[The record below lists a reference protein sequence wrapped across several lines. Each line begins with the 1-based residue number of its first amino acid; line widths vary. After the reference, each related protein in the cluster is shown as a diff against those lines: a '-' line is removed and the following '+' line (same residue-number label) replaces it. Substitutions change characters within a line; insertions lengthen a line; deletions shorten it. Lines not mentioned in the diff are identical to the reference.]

1 MFHDDLKRENYN
13 DMIDF
18 SLDSEL
24 IQLRD
29 SVFKFASEN
38 IIPIQEKIQL
48 ELDEK
53 EEFAWPIWEKFRE
66 FGFLGFPFPQE
77 YGGQGASAL
86 ATTVAWEALGLAGV
100 DGGMVMSLSAHTILC
115 GVPIMTYGTDEQKRR
130 YLTKLSTGEFIGC
143 FAITEPHGG
152 SDSIHLKT
160 TAVKKGDRW
169 ILNGSKLYITNAP
182 IGDLFLVLAS
192 TDKSLGSAGITA
204 FLVERNFKGF
214 SVSRKLKKMGNRLSP
229 TGEIVFEDCEVP
241 EENVLGQVNMGFI
254 QVVRTIFGWER
265 SVMLSPSVG
274 SLETV
279 IKALMNYANSR
290 EAFGKPISYF
300 QAIQKKIVD
309 MKVSLEVARSYLY
322 RIAWH
327 IDRGELPFVE
337 ASSFKLFWGDSIVQH
352 IYEAIQILGGL
363 GYMKEAKIEK
373 GYRDVRL
380 ITIGG
385 GTSEVQRT
393 IVARAILGLS
403 GKEIE

>member
-1 MFHDDLKRENYN
+1 
-13 DMIDF
+13 MIDF
-18 SLDSEL
+18 SLEPEL
-24 IQLRD
+24 IQLRE
-29 SVFKFASEN
+29 SVWKYAVEN

-48 ELDEK
+48 ELDAK
-53 EEFAWPIWEKFRE
+53 EEFAWPIWEKFKE
-66 FGFLGFPFPQE
+66 FGLLGFPFPEE

-115 GVPIMTYGTDEQKRR
+115 GVPLMTYGTEEQKRK
-130 YLTKLSTGEFIGC
+130 YLTRLATGEMIGC
-143 FAITEPHGG
+143 FALTEPHGG

-169 ILNGSKLYITNAP
+169 ILNGSKIFITNAP
-182 IGDLFLVLAS
+182 IGDLFLVLAT

-204 FLVERNFKGF
+204 FLVEKNFKGF
-214 SVSRKLKKMGNRLSP
+214 YVSRKLEKMGNRLSP

-241 EENVLGQVNMGFI
+241 EENVLGEVNMGFI

-274 SLETV
+274 SLELV
-279 IKALMNYANSR
+279 IKGLMAYANQR
-290 EAFGKPISYF
+290 QAFGKPISYF

-309 MKVSLEVARSYLY
+309 MKVTLEVARSYLY
-322 RIAWH
+322 RVAWH

-337 ASSFKLFWGDSIVQH
+337 ASSFKLFWGDAVVNH
-352 IYEAIQILGGL
+352 IYEAIQILGGY
-363 GYMKEAKIEK
+363 GYMREFKLEK

-393 IVARAILGLS
+393 IIARAILGLS
-403 GKEIE
+403 GREIE

>member
-1 MFHDDLKRENYN
+1 
-13 DMIDF
+13 MIDF
-18 SLDSEL
+18 SLEPEL
-24 IQLRD
+24 IQLKD
-29 SVFKFASEN
+29 SVYRYATDN

-53 EEFAWPIWEKFRE
+53 EEFAWPIWEKFKE
-66 FGFLGFPFPQE
+66 FGLLGFPFPTE

-86 ATTVAWEALGLAGV
+86 ATTIAWEALGLAGV

-115 GVPIMTYGTDEQKRR
+115 GVPLMTFGSEDQKKR
-130 YLTKLSTGEFIGC
+130 YLTKLATGEMIGC

-182 IGDLFLVLAS
+182 IGDLFLVLAA
-192 TDKSLGSAGITA
+192 TDKSLSSAGITA
-204 FLVERNFKGF
+204 FLVEKGFKGF
-214 SVSRKLKKMGNRLSP
+214 SVSRKLQKMGNRLSP

-241 EENVLGQVNMGFI
+241 EENVLGEVNMGFVQI
-254 QVVRTIFGWER
+254 VRTIFGWER

-279 IKALMNYANSR
+279 IKALMAFANNR
-290 EAFGKPISYF
+290 TAFGKPISYF

-309 MKVSLEVARSYLY
+309 MKVTLEVARSYLY
-322 RIAWH
+322 TIAWH

-363 GYMKEAKIEK
+363 GYMRESKIEK

>member
-1 MFHDDLKRENYN
+1 MFFVILN

-24 IQLRD
+24 VQLREA
-29 SVFKFASEN
+29 VYKYASQE

-48 ELDEK
+48 ELDER
-53 EEFAWPIWEKFRE
+53 EEFAWPIWEKFKE
-66 FGFLGFPFPQE
+66 FGLLGFPFPEE
-77 YGGQGASAL
+77 YGGQGAGAL

-115 GVPIMTYGTDEQKRR
+115 GVPLMTFGTEDQKKR
-130 YLTKLSTGEFIGC
+130 YLTKLASGEMIGC

-152 SDSIHLKT
+152 SDSIHLRT
-160 TAVKKGDRW
+160 TAEKKGDRW
-169 ILNGSKLYITNAP
+169 ILNGAKMFITNAP
-182 IGDLFLVLAS
+182 IGDLFLVLAT

-204 FLVERNFKGF
+204 FLVEKNFKGF
-214 SVSRKLKKMGNRLSP
+214 SVSRKLEKMGNRLSP

-241 EENVLGQVNMGFI
+241 EENVLGEVNMGFI

-279 IKALMNYANSR
+279 IKHLMAYAHQR
-290 EAFGKPISYF
+290 EAFGKPIAYF

-337 ASSFKLFWGDSIVQH
+337 ASSFKLFWGDSIVNH
-352 IYEAIQILGGL
+352 IYEAIQILGGY
-363 GYMKEAKIEK
+363 GYMREFKIEK

-393 IVARAILGLS
+393 IVARAILGIS
-403 GKEIE
+403 GRDIE

>member
-1 MFHDDLKRENYN
+1 
-13 DMIDF
+13 MIDF

-24 IQLRD
+24 VQLREA
-29 SVFKFASEN
+29 VYKYASQE

-53 EEFAWPIWEKFRE
+53 EEFAWPIWEKFKE
-66 FGFLGFPFPQE
+66 FGLLGFPFPE
-77 YGGQGASAL
+77 DYGGQGAGAL

-115 GVPIMTYGTDEQKRR
+115 GVPLMTFGTEDQKKR
-130 YLTKLSTGEFIGC
+130 YLTKLATGEMIGC

-152 SDSIHLKT
+152 SDSIHLRT
-160 TAVKKGDRW
+160 TAEKKGDRW
-169 ILNGSKLYITNAP
+169 ILNGAKMFITNAP
-182 IGDLFLVLAS
+182 IGDLFLVLAT

-204 FLVERNFKGF
+204 FLVEKNFKGF
-214 SVSRKLKKMGNRLSP
+214 SVSRKLEKMGNRLSP

-241 EENVLGQVNMGFI
+241 EENVLGEVNMGFI

-279 IKALMNYANSR
+279 IKHLMAYAHQR
-290 EAFGKPISYF
+290 EAFGKPIAYF

-337 ASSFKLFWGDSIVQH
+337 ASSFKLFWGDSIVNH
-352 IYEAIQILGGL
+352 IYEAIQILGGY
-363 GYMKEAKIEK
+363 GYMREFKIEK

-393 IVARAILGLS
+393 IVARAILGIS
-403 GKEIE
+403 GRDIE

>member
-1 MFHDDLKRENYN
+1 MFFVILN

-24 IQLRD
+24 VQLREA
-29 SVFKFASEN
+29 VYKYASQD

-48 ELDEK
+48 DLDEK
-53 EEFAWPIWEKFRE
+53 EEFAWPIWEKFKE
-66 FGFLGFPFPQE
+66 FGLLGFPFPEE
-77 YGGQGASAL
+77 YGGQGAGAL

-115 GVPIMTYGTDEQKRR
+115 GVPLMTFGTDDQKKR
-130 YLTKLSTGEFIGC
+130 YLTKLASGEMIGC

-152 SDSIHLKT
+152 SDSIHLRT
-160 TAVKKGDRW
+160 TAEKKGDRW
-169 ILNGSKLYITNAP
+169 ILNGAKMFITNAP
-182 IGDLFLVLAS
+182 IGDLFLVLAT

-204 FLVERNFKGF
+204 FLVEKNFKGF
-214 SVSRKLKKMGNRLSP
+214 SVSRKLEKMGNRLSP

-241 EENVLGQVNMGFI
+241 EENVLGEVNMGFV

-279 IKALMNYANSR
+279 IKHLMAYAHQR
-290 EAFGKPISYF
+290 EAFGRPIAYF

-337 ASSFKLFWGDSIVQH
+337 ASSFKLFWGDSIVNH
-352 IYEAIQILGGL
+352 IYEAIQILGGY
-363 GYMKEAKIEK
+363 GYMREFKIEK

-393 IVARAILGLS
+393 IVARAILGIS
-403 GKEIE
+403 GRDIE

>member
-1 MFHDDLKRENYN
+1 MFFVILN

-24 IQLRD
+24 VQLREA
-29 SVFKFASEN
+29 VYKYASQE

-53 EEFAWPIWEKFRE
+53 EEFAWPIWEKFKE
-66 FGFLGFPFPQE
+66 FGLLGFPFPEE
-77 YGGQGASAL
+77 YGGQGAGAL

-115 GVPIMTYGTDEQKRR
+115 GVPLMTFGTEDQKKR
-130 YLTKLSTGEFIGC
+130 YLTKLASGEMIGC

-152 SDSIHLKT
+152 SDSIHLRT
-160 TAVKKGDRW
+160 TAEKKGDRW
-169 ILNGSKLYITNAP
+169 ILNGAKMFITNAP
-182 IGDLFLVLAS
+182 IGDLFLVLAT

-204 FLVERNFKGF
+204 FLVEKNFKGF
-214 SVSRKLKKMGNRLSP
+214 SVSRKLEKMGNRLSP

-241 EENVLGQVNMGFI
+241 EENVLGEVNMGFI

-279 IKALMNYANSR
+279 IKHLMAYAHQR
-290 EAFGKPISYF
+290 EAFGKPIAYF

-337 ASSFKLFWGDSIVQH
+337 ASSFKLFWGDSIVNH
-352 IYEAIQILGGL
+352 IYEAIQILGGY
-363 GYMKEAKIEK
+363 GYMREFKIEK

-393 IVARAILGLS
+393 IVARAILGIS
-403 GKEIE
+403 GRDIE

>member
-1 MFHDDLKRENYN
+1 
-13 DMIDF
+13 MIDF
-18 SLDSEL
+18 SIEPEL
-24 IQLRD
+24 LQLRET
-29 SVFKFASEN
+29 VYKFAREE

-48 ELDEK
+48 ELDAK
-53 EEFAWPIWEKFRE
+53 EEFAWPIWEKFKE
-66 FGFLGFPFPQE
+66 FGLLGFPFPEE

-86 ATTVAWEALGLAGV
+86 ATTLAWEALGLAGV

-115 GVPIMTYGTDEQKRR
+115 GVPIMVYGTEDQKRR
-130 YLTKLSTGEFIGC
+130 YLTRLASGEMIGC
-143 FAITEPHGG
+143 FALTEPHGG

-160 TAVKKGDRW
+160 TAVKKGDRY
-169 ILNGSKLYITNAP
+169 ILNGSKIYITNAP
-182 IGDLFLVLAS
+182 IGDLFLVLAAQ
-192 TDKSLGSAGITA
+192 DKSLGSAGITA
-204 FLVERNFKGF
+204 FLVEKNFKGF
-214 SVSRKLKKMGNRLSP
+214 KVSRKLEKMGNRLSP

-241 EENVLGQVNMGFI
+241 EDNVLGQENMGFI

-265 SVMLSPSVG
+265 SVMLAPSVG
-274 SLETV
+274 SAELLLQGML
-279 IKALMNYANSR
+279 AFANQR
-290 EAFGKPISYF
+290 QAFGKPISYF

-309 MKVSLEVARSYLY
+309 LKVSIEVARSYLY

-337 ASSFKLFWGDSIVQH
+337 ASSFKLFWGDSIVNH
-352 IYEAIQILGGL
+352 VYEAIQLFGGL
-363 GYMKEAKIEK
+363 GYMREFKLEK

-403 GKEIE
+403 GREIE